1 MKKIFFSLSLVLTIL
16 FSTTVITYATKTGNN
31 DIDAIGNS
39 MKNIVGGAENKV
51 EDTARDA
58 ADATKKATNS
68 MGDAA
73 GKAGENI
80 KNSAQDI
87 GNGIKDGAENV
98 GNAVENATEDMKNGA
113 QYTAERTAA
122 ETNNAGNNFM
132 NSTTWAWIVIGV
144 IVVAIEAIFWYYM
157 VQSRK

>member
-51 EDTARDA
+51 EDA
-58 ADATKKATNS
+58 AKGASDATKNATNS

-80 KNSAQDI
+80 KNAVQDA
-87 GNGIKDGAENV
+87 GNGIKNGAENV
-98 GNAVENATEDMKNGA
+98 KNTMENTAEDMKNGV

-122 ETNNAGNNFM
+122 ETNNAGNNFT

-144 IVVAIEAIFWYYM
+144 IVVAIVAIFWYYM